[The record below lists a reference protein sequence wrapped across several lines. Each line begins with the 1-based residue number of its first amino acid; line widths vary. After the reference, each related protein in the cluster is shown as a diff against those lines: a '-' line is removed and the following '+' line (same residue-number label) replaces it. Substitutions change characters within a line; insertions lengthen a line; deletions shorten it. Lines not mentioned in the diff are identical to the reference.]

1 MGLRNLGRDGK
12 DGRMPGR
19 LHLFGVLGVLAGVAV
34 PGAAWADGPRAAVR
48 LDYRRAPGTESCP
61 QEKVLR
67 DALSNELG
75 YDPVHPQA
83 PEALTVTLYRGPNNE
98 VHAHLELRDAAGTLT
113 WERHQYAYNN
123 ACGDLVTAIA
133 VDILL
138 EIDPLL
144 RPAAALPPPP
154 PRAVPPK
161 SPPRLAPAPQRVASP
176 WPTWTAAVG
185 GDLSIGSLPAITGGP
200 VVGVAARW
208 PAGSMGLEGRF
219 DVPAGRNDGAGG
231 QVDAWIL
238 GGTAAPCGR
247 WRIVDFC
254 GLLTLGAFRAAGSG
268 VDVSAEGARFYAALG
283 ARLAAVLPL
292 DGGFSFRA
300 HADLAGPLQGARL
313 RLRGVE
319 VWRSPPLAATIGLGI
334 EFSFS
339 RVQSNPTL
347 SRTAGGR

>member
-1 MGLRNLGRDGK
+1 
-12 DGRMPGR
+12 MPGM

-34 PGAAWADGPRAAVR
+34 PGAAWAEGPRAAIR

-98 VHAHLELRDAAGTLT
+98 VHARLELRDAVGALT

-144 RPAAALPPPP
+144 RPPPAASPPAPLP
-154 PRAVPPK
+154 AAPPK
-161 SPPRLAPAPQRVASP
+161 PQPRPVPAVQREASPPSP
-176 WPTWTAAVG
+176 WPTWTATVG
-185 GDLSIGSLPAITGGP
+185 GGLSIGALPALTGGP

-208 PAGSMGLEGRF
+208 PAASMGLEGRF
-219 DVPAGRNDGAGG
+219 DVPAGRDDGAGG

-254 GLLTLGAFRAAGSG
+254 GLLTLGAFRAVGSG
-268 VDVSAEGARFYAALG
+268 VDVSADGAAFYAAIG
-283 ARLAAVLPL
+283 ARLAAVLPVY
-292 DGGFSFRA
+292 GGVSVRA
-300 HADLAGPLQGARL
+300 HGDLTGPLQGARL

-319 VWRSPPLAATIGLGI
+319 MWHSPPLAGTLGLGL
-334 EFSFS
+334 EFSLS
-339 RVQSNPTL
+339 KEHPSP